1 MGGGEVTDIGP
12 AIYPSMREIEAIAPN
27 GLRVVSTFSG
37 CGGSCL
43 GFRMAGYTTL
53 FASEFIPAAQ
63 DTYRANHPGVH
74 LDTRDIRQLT
84 AEDVF
89 SVTGLQRGELD
100 VLEGS
105 PPCASF
111 SMAGKREAGWNQVK
125 AYSDTKQRTDD
136 LFFEFA
142 RIVDGL
148 QPKVFVAENVKGLT
162 IGKARGYLKEILA
175 ALRGCGYKVKCAVM
189 DAQYFGVPQH
199 RERLIFIGVRED
211 LGIEPTFPKPQQ
223 KPMALREALPHIVAR
238 GESGAFGTES
248 FVDSGQPGGTIGA
261 TPQTGNGRC
270 PASLAVVDISRYAIG
285 DEWDKLKPGEQSK
298 RYNQLTRCSPD
309 RPTPTIVAG
318 NGTDAIKSAWGP
330 THPFEK
336 RKFTI
341 PELKRICGFPDDFIL
356 TGTFAQQWER
366 LGRAVAPPMMAAIAS
381 HIRDTILQP
390 GRTAGRDLTCHHA
403 SSLPSPSLSA
413 HRSSPVAVR
422 QPSAR
427 RSSRASSLNSWRQA
441 TTWRR

>member
-1 MGGGEVTDIGP
+1 MGGAIDIDKPAPTLPATVDGAGYYGHEIEGPMPTPDNIGP
-12 AIYPSMREIEAIAPN
+12 PIYPSMREIEALQPN

-43 GFRMAGYTTL
+43 GFRIAGYTTL

-63 DTYRANHPGVH
+63 ETYRANHPGVH
-74 LDTRDIRQLT
+74 LDTRDIRQLR
-84 AEDVF
+84 AEDVL
-89 SVTGLQRGELD
+89 VATGLKAGEID

-136 LFFEFA
+136 LFFEYA
-142 RIVDGL
+142 RLVQGL
-148 QPKVFVAENVKGLT
+148 QPRVFVAENVKGLT

-175 ALRGCGYKVKCAVM
+175 ALRGCGYRVKCAVL
-189 DAQYFGVPQH
+189 DAQFFGVPQH

-211 LGIEPTFPKPQQ
+211 LGIEPTFPKPAQ
-223 KPMALREALPHIVAR
+223 KPVPLKAALPHIVAR

-285 DEWDKLKPGEQSK
+285 DEWDKLKPGD
-298 RYNQLTRCSPD
+298 RNQQLPPSRLKAYDGKDAFNFTICKPNEPVPTVTVSSP
-309 RPTPTIVAG
+309 G
-318 NGTDAIKSAWGP
+318 NDIG
-330 THPFEK
+330 HPFEK

-366 LGRAVAPPMMAAIAS
+366 LGRAVAPPMMAAVAS
-381 HIRDTILQP
+381 HIRDTILQSV
-390 GRTAGRDLTCHHA
+390 RTVAG
-403 SSLPSPSLSA
+403 
-413 HRSSPVAVR
+413 
-422 QPSAR
+422 
-427 RSSRASSLNSWRQA
+427 
-441 TTWRR
+441 

>member
-1 MGGGEVTDIGP
+1 MFDDGYAKNRERRLDVAPTIRVTQNWLHTDIPMPPEDIGKP
-12 AIYPSMREIEAIAPN
+12 IYPSMRDIEAIEPN

-74 LDTRDIRQLT
+74 LDTRDIRQLKP
-84 AEDVF
+84 EDVF
-89 SVTGLQRGELD
+89 AATGLQAGQLD

-136 LFFEFA
+136 LFFEYA
-142 RIVDGL
+142 RLVQGL
-148 QPKVFVAENVKGLT
+148 QPRVFVAENVKGLT

-199 RERLIFIGVRED
+199 RERLIFIGVRD
-211 LGIEPTFPKPQQ
+211 DIGIEPTFPKPAQ
-223 KPMALREALPHIVAR
+223 KPMSLREALPHIAAVGAN
-238 GESGAFGTES
+238 SGFGSEK
-248 FVDSGQPGGTIGA
+248 FMDSSNPSSTVGA
-261 TPQTGNGRC
+261 SPNTGNGRC
-270 PASLAVVDISRYAIG
+270 PASLAVVDIARYAIG
-285 DEWDKLKPGEQSK
+285 DEWDKLKPGEQSR
-298 RYNQLTRCSPD
+298 RYFGLTKAHPD
-309 RPTPTIVAG
+309 RPVGTILQDS
-318 NGTDAIKSAWGP
+318 NGGVKSAAGV

-341 PELKRICGFPDDFIL
+341 AELKRICGFPDDFIL

-366 LGRAVAPPMMAAIAS
+366 LGRAVAPPMMAAVAA
-381 HIRDTILQP
+381 HIRDHILSP
-390 GRTAGRDLTCHHA
+390 A
-403 SSLPSPSLSA
+403 SAQDVTSHGP
-413 HRSSPVAVR
+413 
-422 QPSAR
+422 
-427 RSSRASSLNSWRQA
+427 
-441 TTWRR
+441 

>member
-1 MGGGEVTDIGP
+1 MTDIGP

-136 LFFEFA
+136 LFFEYA
-142 RIVDGL
+142 RLVQGL
-148 QPKVFVAENVKGLT
+148 QPRVFVAENVKGLT

-189 DAQYFGVPQH
+189 DAQYFGVPQR

-211 LGIEPTFPKPQQ
+211 LGIEPTFPKPAQ
-223 KPMALREALPHIVAR
+223 KPVPLKAALPHIVKVAVR
-238 GESGAFGTES
+238 NDEY
-248 FVDSGQPGGTIGA
+248 VDAECNVVPTVLQSDGVRASSTLEG
-261 TPQTGNGRC
+261 
-270 PASLAVVDISRYAIG
+270 ASLGECLAETDISRYAIG
-285 DEWDKLKPGEQSK
+285 DEWDKLKPGD
-298 RYNQLTRCSPD
+298 RNQQLPPSRLKAYDGKDAFNFTICKPNEPVPTVTVSSP
-309 RPTPTIVAG
+309 G
-318 NGTDAIKSAWGP
+318 NDIG
-330 THPFEK
+330 HPFEK

-366 LGRAVAPPMMAAIAS
+366 LGRAVAPPMMAAVAS
-381 HIRDTILQP
+381 HIRDTILQSV
-390 GRTAGRDLTCHHA
+390 RTVAG
-403 SSLPSPSLSA
+403 
-413 HRSSPVAVR
+413 
-422 QPSAR
+422 
-427 RSSRASSLNSWRQA
+427 
-441 TTWRR
+441 

>member
-1 MGGGEVTDIGP
+1 MRRGDVLFDDGYAKNRSQKRLNTDIPMPPGDIGEP
-12 AIYPSMREIEAIAPN
+12 IYPSMRDIEAIEPN

-74 LDTRDIRQLT
+74 LDTRDIRQLS
-84 AEDVF
+84 AEDVLA
-89 SVTGLQRGELD
+89 VTGLQRGELD

-111 SMAGKREAGWNQVK
+111 SMAGKREAGWNKVK

-142 RIVDGL
+142 RLVDGM

-162 IGKARGYLKEILA
+162 IGKARGYLKEILI

-189 DAQYFGVPQH
+189 DAQFFGVPQH

-211 LGIEPTFPKPQQ
+211 LGIEPTFPKPAQQ
-223 KPMALREALPHIVAR
+223 PVPLKAALPHIVSSATNSSHKPASTILAQ
-238 GESGAFGTES
+238 GPSDESGMGE
-248 FVDSGQPGGTIGA
+248 
-261 TPQTGNGRC
+261 
-270 PASLAVVDISRYAIG
+270 VDISRYAIG
-285 DEWDKLKPGEQSK
+285 DEWDKLKPGEQSEK
-298 RYNQLTRCSPD
+298 YFSLTKADPEKPVGCITQTSG
-309 RPTPTIVAG
+309 TMSAAG
-318 NGTDAIKSAWGP
+318 VV
-330 THPFEK
+330 HPFEK

-366 LGRAVAPPMMAAIAS
+366 LGRAVAPPMMAAIAA
-381 HIRDTILQP
+381 HIRDHILP
-390 GRTAGRDLTCHHA
+390 APEGA
-403 SSLPSPSLSA
+403 
-413 HRSSPVAVR
+413 
-422 QPSAR
+422 
-427 RSSRASSLNSWRQA
+427 
-441 TTWRR
+441 

>member
-12 AIYPSMREIEAIAPN
+12 AIYPSMREIEAIEPN
-27 GLRVVSTFSG
+27 GLRIVSTFSG

-43 GFRMAGYTTL
+43 GFRMAGYRTL
-53 FASEFIPAAQ
+53 FASEFIPAAA

-175 ALRGCGYKVKCAVM
+175 ALRGCGYKVKCAVL
-189 DAQYFGVPQH
+189 DAQFFGVPQH

-211 LGIEPTFPKPQQ
+211 IGIEPTFPKPAQ
-223 KPMALREALPHIVAR
+223 KPVPLKAALPHIVAR

-248 FVDSGQPGGTIGA
+248 FVDSGQPGGCIT
-261 TPQTGNGRC
+261 QTSGTVMS
-270 PASLAVVDISRYAIG
+270 A
-285 DEWDKLKPGEQSK
+285 
-298 RYNQLTRCSPD
+298 
-309 RPTPTIVAG
+309 AG
-318 NGTDAIKSAWGP
+318 VC
-330 THPFEK
+330 HPFEK

-341 PELKRICGFPDDFIL
+341 PELKRICGFPDDFVL

-366 LGRAVAPPMMAAIAS
+366 LGRAVAPPMMAAVAS
-381 HIRDTILQP
+381 HIRDHILSS
-390 GRTAGRDLTCHHA
+390 A
-403 SSLPSPSLSA
+403 SA
-413 HRSSPVAVR
+413 QDV
-422 QPSAR
+422 
-427 RSSRASSLNSWRQA
+427 
-441 TTWRR
+441 T

>member
-1 MGGGEVTDIGP
+1 MGP
-12 AIYPSMREIEAIAPN
+12 ALVPSMREIESIEPN
-27 GLRVVSTFSG
+27 GLQIVSTFSG

-43 GFRMAGYTTL
+43 GFRMAGYRTL

-63 DTYRANHPGVH
+63 ETYRANHPGVH

-89 SVTGLQRGELD
+89 AVTGLLRGELD

-142 RIVDGL
+142 RLVDGL

-189 DAQYFGVPQH
+189 DAQYFGVPQR

-211 LGIEPTFPKPQQ
+211 IGIEPTFPKPAQSDAAQ
-223 KPMALREALPHIVAR
+223 AVLPHHETCTAPPHSEWVALGSNTNER
-238 GESGAFGTES
+238 IEKSMATS
-248 FVDSGQPGGTIGA
+248 SKKACPTILQAG
-261 TPQTGNGRC
+261 PNKGVGFC
-270 PASLAVVDISRYAIG
+270 EVDISR
-285 DEWDKLKPGEQSK
+285 S
-298 RYNQLTRCSPD
+298 
-309 RPTPTIVAG
+309 
-318 NGTDAIKSAWGP
+318 
-330 THPFEK
+330 EK

-366 LGRAVAPPMMAAIAS
+366 LGRAVAPPMMAAVAS

-390 GRTAGRDLTCHHA
+390 E
-403 SSLPSPSLSA
+403 
-413 HRSSPVAVR
+413 
-422 QPSAR
+422 
-427 RSSRASSLNSWRQA
+427 QA
-441 TTWRR
+441 QDVT